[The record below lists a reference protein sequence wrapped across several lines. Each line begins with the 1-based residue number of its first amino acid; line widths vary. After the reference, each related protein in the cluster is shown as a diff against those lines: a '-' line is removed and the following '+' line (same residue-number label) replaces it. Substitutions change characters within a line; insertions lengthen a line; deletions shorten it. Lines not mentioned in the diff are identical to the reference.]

1 LGNRSAKGEMK
12 NKMKFYCKGI
22 SGTFYLCNQ
31 ALDFGSYKLNR
42 LSHLNLYLRK
52 IIVNGVVI

>member
-1 LGNRSAKGEMK
+1 MK